1 MQLNLT
7 GTCSEPAMGS
17 ILCCVL
23 WDIQNKYQI
32 WPLPLKNLQALR
44 KDDVSMK
51 HILHGK
57 IRYHVCAKVSGT
69 WNKYNGVRKKRVGQ
83 TGIVRE
89 ALQMRWDKDTN
100 ILNPKLYLKEIAR
113 NTVSD
118 YLKIMESHISESKF
132 VQYENGL
139 NLFSK
144 YLWSPSMCQQ
154 LYMVR

>member
-1 MQLNLT
+1 
-7 GTCSEPAMGS
+7 
-17 ILCCVL
+17 
-23 WDIQNKYQI
+23 
-32 WPLPLKNLQALR
+32 
-44 KDDVSMK
+44 
-51 HILHGK
+51 
-57 IRYHVCAKVSGT
+57 
-69 WNKYNGVRKKRVGQ
+69 
-83 TGIVRE
+83 
-89 ALQMRWDKDTN
+89 MRWDKDTN